1 MSSMN
6 SPGTLGGWE
15 DRPRRNPDA
24 ELTGI
29 PLDSRAVFLLTRIDG
44 STSIGDLCAMSG
56 LDEPEA
62 VEVLERLRGK
72 GLIVIEKAP
81 PSRAPTRDLPRLD
94 AANAAPPPRAPA
106 AGLPPQATPRPA
118 PRAPEPTAGG
128 PSREDL
134 ATLRRYGRFGHVPA
148 EMYRKPGEA
157 RFGAFEFD
165 RRALL
170 EPCDLSL
177 EQKREVLFLYH
188 NGDKLDHFEFFD
200 VEPTDDRK
208 LLRKAYFAFSKKFHP
223 DAFFRKN
230 TGTFGEKLHA
240 IFKFGNELNDR
251 LQADD
256 GLRETYFRVVLAR
269 NTAYRDGLERERAAR
284 DAEKSR
290 REAADAEVRK
300 AELQQRLAE
309 RKAARR
315 DRPES
320 NPVVGQ
326 LEKADQYFQE
336 GMKLYQEEKFV
347 SAANSLQLAL
357 TFDPKNEKYR
367 QAFDRVNEK
376 AKQVRAEQ
384 LWKQGFMHEQLG
396 QLKEA
401 LTQFRQALEFWR
413 RHDYLF
419 HTAEVMLQI
428 GDDLNAAAEYC
439 RLASEAAP
447 QKVDYLVTLGKIYE
461 SASLLK
467 RAQATNER
475 ALKLDPQNESL
486 KKSLKA
492 IKRI

>member
-1 MSSMN
+1 MN
-6 SPGTLGGWE
+6 SPGTLGSWD

-56 LDEPEA
+56 LEEKEA
-62 VEVLERLRGK
+62 VDVLERLRGK

-81 PSRAPTRDLPRLD
+81 PPRAPTRDLPRIE
-94 AANAAPPPRAPA
+94 APSGTPPPRTPATA
-106 AGLPPQATPRPA
+106 AGLGTQSTPRPM
-118 PRAPEPTAGG
+118 PRASEAQTGG
-128 PSREDL
+128 PTRDDL

-157 RFGAFEFD
+157 RFGRFEFD
-165 RRALL
+165 RRSLL
-170 EPCDLSL
+170 EPCELTL
-177 EQKREVLFLYH
+177 EQKREVLFLHH
-188 NGDKLDHFEFFD
+188 NADRLDHFEYFD

-223 DAFFRKN
+223 DTFFRKN
-230 TGTFGEKLHA
+230 TGTFGEKLQA

-256 GLRETYFRVVLAR
+256 TLRETYFRVVLAR
-269 NTAYRDGLERERAAR
+269 NTVYRDALERERSAR
-284 DAEKSR
+284 EAEKAQ
-290 REAADAEVRK
+290 REAADSEVRK
-300 AELQQRLAE
+300 AELQQRLAD

-326 LEKADQYFQE
+326 LEKADGYFQE

-367 QAFDRVNEK
+367 QAFDRGE
-376 AKQVRAEQ
+376 RE
-384 LWKQGFMHEQLG
+384 G
-396 QLKEA
+396 QTSA
-401 LTQFRQALEFWR
+401 GGAALETGFHARAARAASGSPRAVPPGPRVLAPAPTTSSTPPRSCCSSARTSTR
-413 RHDYLF
+413 RPNFVGSPARQPLRRW
-419 HTAEVMLQI
+419 TT
-428 GDDLNAAAEYC
+428 
-439 RLASEAAP
+439 S
-447 QKVDYLVTLGKIYE
+447 
-461 SASLLK
+461 
-467 RAQATNER
+467 
-475 ALKLDPQNESL
+475 
-486 KKSLKA
+486 
-492 IKRI
+492 

>member
-1 MSSMN
+1 
-6 SPGTLGGWE
+6 
-15 DRPRRNPDA
+15 
-24 ELTGI
+24 
-29 PLDSRAVFLLTRIDG
+29 
-44 STSIGDLCAMSG
+44 MSG

-62 VEVLERLRGK
+62 VSVLERLRGT
-72 GLIVIEKAP
+72 GLIVVDKAP
-81 PSRAPTRDLPRLD
+81 PSRAPTRDLPRIEPPVGT
-94 AANAAPPPRAPA
+94 PPPRSASGGPAPQ
-106 AGLPPQATPRPA
+106 PTPRPV
-118 PRAPEPTAGG
+118 PRPAETTQPGG
-128 PSREDL
+128 PAREDL
-134 ATLRRYGRFGHVPA
+134 ALLRRYGRFGHVPA

-157 RFGAFEFD
+157 RFGRFEFD

-170 EPCDLSL
+170 EPCDLTL
-177 EQKREVLFLYH
+177 EQKREVLYLYH
-188 NGDKLDHFEFFD
+188 NADMLDHFEFFD

-208 LLRKAYFAFSKKFHP
+208 LLRKAYFAFSKRFHP

-230 TGTFGEKLHA
+230 TGTFGEKLQA

-256 GLRETYFRVVLAR
+256 PLREAYFRVVLAR
-269 NTAYRDGLERERAAR
+269 NTTYRDGLERERAAR
-284 DAEKSR
+284 EAEKAR
-290 REAADAEVRK
+290 REAADSEVRK
-300 AELQQRLAE
+300 AELQQRLAD

-396 QLKEA
+396 QHREA
-401 LTQFRQALEFWR
+401 LGQFRQALEFWR

-419 HTAEVMLQI
+419 HTAELMLEI
-428 GDDLNAAAEYC
+428 GEDLNAAAEFC
-439 RLASEAAP
+439 RLATEAAP

-461 SASLLK
+461 SANLLK
-467 RAQATNER
+467 RAQATYEK

-486 KKSLKA
+486 KKSVKA
-492 IKRI
+492 LKRI